1 MKNNKI
7 IDFKYHGTYI
17 FNIVSFMFFILFLLI
32 IYIILSSVNTFETRI
47 IFILLSTI
55 FILIWMLFIGKKLCT
70 LNGRF
75 VFDKDEFTY
84 YTLRKTYTIKYT
96 EIEYISKEN
105 YTDYSN
111 IFNVQKVLYRL
122 KIKNNG
128 SFTFAYIDNSL
139 LDALSTLSQ
148 ISKVKIDDLYN

>member
-47 IFILLSTI
+47 IFILLATI
-55 FILIWMLFIGKKLCT
+55 LILIWMLFIGKKLCA

-84 YTLRKTYTIKYT
+84 YTLRKTYTIKYA

-111 IFNVQKVLYRL
+111 MFNVQKVLYRL

-139 LDALSTLSQ
+139 LDALSALSQ